1 MHVLVTADTVG
12 GVWTYTRELVSG
24 LVARGLRVTLVSFG
38 GIPDAAQAAWIER
51 LRGVAYFPTA
61 FRLEWMREVEDE
73 IEESMRYVREVIAE
87 TKPDLLHLSQFCYG
101 ALPVA
106 LPKIVVAHSDV
117 MSWCE
122 AVDGRQP
129 QDGWARWYRQT
140 VSRGLAGAN
149 LVVAPSR
156 WMLRE
161 IERIY
166 GGHICGAPARSQ
178 VIYNGRTS
186 LLFNALVSKHGY
198 AASVGR
204 LWDEGKQARLLT
216 GLSSPAMPI
225 MLAGATS
232 QAWEKNESSRKAET
246 GVPKTAAKVKLLG
259 ERREGEV
266 RELLSRAS
274 VYIAASRYEPFGL
287 APLEAALSRCALL
300 ANDIPSLREIWG
312 DAALYF
318 RTNDAASL
326 AELLTRLHVDHAL
339 RLDYANRAYQRALSR
354 YTAARMVEQYMSA
367 YAALLG
373 HRAEAA

>member
-129 QDGWARWYRQT
+129 QDGWAQWYRQT